1 MPASSGRKSRRSH
14 PNMTG
19 PPTRSRRIAC
29 LSTAPWNPYLRLL
42 YGHLATRGFET
53 VEDAEL
59 SLRWLWRAHSSVGFL
74 HVHWPEGLY
83 RYQRGPVRL
92 RPILSRVK
100 LVLLAVRLR
109 AARLLGFRVVWTV
122 HQVLPHESVDRRL
135 DRSAARLL
143 ARAANLLVVH
153 DRWTA
158 EQVASE
164 LAPPPKKLAVIPHGS
179 YLGVYAQGRPRSEV
193 RSELG
198 LPADA
203 FVFLCF
209 GELRAYKEVEILLA
223 AFSDVSNP
231 NLRLVVAGNVKAPDV
246 GATVRAASA
255 RDSRVVS
262 RFGFV
267 PESGVAEMF
276 RACDAVVLS
285 RGEPGT
291 SGSLILAL
299 SMGRPVVA
307 ADVPTAREL
316 TGNGQAGWLFRPHD
330 VSSLRAA
337 LETAGADASEAS
349 ARGRRGL
356 EIAEGLDWTEIAIEF
371 DRLLSRIDG

>member
-1 MPASSGRKSRRSH
+1 
-14 PNMTG
+14 
-19 PPTRSRRIAC
+19 
-29 LSTAPWNPYLRLL
+29 
-42 YGHLATRGFET
+42 LATRGFET

-109 AARLLGFRVVWTV
+109 AARLLGFRLVWTV